1 MTFKMVHRYRAAAG
15 AACALAVVAFW
26 QPAIAQDVSESHLAA
41 ARATINAL
49 EATDDFD
56 DILPQAALALKN
68 ELIQKNPDLQAVI
81 NEVVDAKAIGLASRR
96 ADLEREAALVYAKAF
111 TETELNEMTT
121 FYNSPTG
128 KKVMD
133 SGPIVAR
140 EIIQAADIWQ
150 RGIARD
156 LAAQVGEELDKRYAA
171 NQPPA
176 EGEGGSEGQAEG
188 Q

>member
-26 QPAIAQDVSESHLAA
+26 QPAGAQDVSDSHLAA

-68 ELIQKNPDLQAVI
+68 ELIQKNPDMQGVI

-121 FYNSPTG
+121 FYSSATG
-128 KKVMD
+128 KKVME

-140 EIIQAADIWQ
+140 EIIQAADIWR

-156 LAAQVGEELDKRYAA
+156 LAMQVGEELDKRYAA
-171 NQPPA
+171 SQPPTEE
-176 EGEGGSEGQAEG
+176 EGELDGQAEG